1 MRHLYGLEGKR
12 KIYTPLSC
20 WRIAG
25 AGWGSG
31 SGGLGHGCPFK
42 SASLDRG
49 RARVPTHGHPP
60 MSGTTRST
68 FGAEG
73 DLDEDTLPGMLASQ
87 GLSPGDIEDIVGP
100 MRVRRADGSGVQ
112 GGSYRYRAAL
122 GACRRHFIAS
132 SRARGGP
139 GAAGDGS
146 GSWRNWGV
154 DKGTS
159 SPNAWLGASTRL
171 ATAETFLT
179 QYES

>member
-12 KIYTPLSC
+12 KIYTPPSC

-60 MSGTTRST
+60 ISGTSH
-68 FGAEG
+68 
-73 DLDEDTLPGMLASQ
+73 DLDEDTLPGILASQ

-100 MRVRRADGSGVQ
+100 MRVGREDGSGVQ
-112 GGSYRYRAAL
+112 RDSYRYRAAL
-122 GACRRHFIAS
+122 GACRRHFDAS
-132 SRARGGP
+132 SRARGIP
-139 GAAGDGS
+139 GAVGDGS
-146 GSWRNWGV
+146 GSWRNWGM
-154 DKGTS
+154 DEGAS

-171 ATAETFLT
+171 VTAETFLT
-179 QYES
+179 QDES